1 MKFSDLLE
9 RVPASGVFRTGDIVA
24 GIEDCGNVRR
34 QLVRWVRAGR
44 LAQLRR
50 EVYLVRPPY
59 RVMEPH
65 PFVIANIL
73 RRGTYVS
80 LHSALSHYGM
90 IPEYVPVVTSV
101 TGARPEELN
110 TPVGR
115 FHFRHVGAVKFFG
128 FTEREIAPG
137 QNVVIATPEKAL
149 CDLLYLTPRSDDGD
163 YLESLR
169 LEPVES
175 FSMDRLC
182 EICQRMGSGKVK
194 RAVGLLEEIFNKEA
208 MHETTLD

>member
-1 MKFSDLLE
+1 MKFSSLLE
-9 RVPASGVFRTGDIVA
+9 RVPKSGVFRTGEVIA
-24 GIEDCGNVRR
+24 GIEDCRNVQR
-34 QLVRWVRAGR
+34 QLVRWARAGR
-44 LAQLRR
+44 LEQLRR
-50 EVYLVRPPY
+50 EVYLVCPPY
-59 RVMEPH
+59 RVAEPH

-115 FHFRHVGAVKFFG
+115 FHFRHVGAAKFFG
-128 FTEREIAPG
+128 FSEREIAPG
-137 QNVVIATPEKAL
+137 QNVLIATPEKAL

-169 LEPVES
+169 LEQVES
-175 FSMDRLC
+175 FSLDRLWETC
-182 EICQRMGSGKVK
+182 RRLGSDKVK
-194 RAVGLLEEIFNKEA
+194 RAVALLAAILKKEA
-208 MHETTLD
+208 MNETTLD